1 MDRSAALAVL
11 NARILAEFSART
23 ISALRTALPFRVALP
38 HLEPVLALNID
49 KEVRKDRLV
58 IARAGDAAARAVPPA
73 REDALALYGETR
85 AIDDDFVERTRDFP
99 VRVVIPY
106 AEIEPLRVARIR
118 HLLEVSY
125 RLLRA
130 WRGERRLRAALRE
143 AYAPDDFELVVC
155 AILDLYARETRALS
169 RAVRLPAA
177 LAPLRE
183 RAASHIASVM
193 SENAMRLSHDVT
205 RAVYAIRQA

>member
-1 MDRSAALAVL
+1 MRGS
-11 NARILAEFSART
+11 SPSTART

-38 HLEPVLALNID
+38 HLEPVLALNIE
-49 KEVRKDRLV
+49 KEVRKDALV
-58 IARAGDAAARAVPPA
+58 IGRAAQAAASATPLA
-73 REDALALYGETR
+73 REDALALYARTR

-118 HLLEVSY
+118 YLLEVSY
-125 RLLRA
+125 RVLCA

-143 AYAPDDFELVVC
+143 AYAPDDFELVLC

-169 RAVRLPAA
+169 RAVQLPSA

-183 RAASHIASVM
+183 RAAAHIGSVM
-193 SENAMRLSHDVT
+193 SESAMRLAHDVV
-205 RAVYAIRQA
+205 RGVYAL